1 MCVSARCRFVFLVM
15 RVRRV
20 PVEQEMS
27 HVLREF
33 ASAGRD
39 RVREQKRNAWDEPM
53 HVLNVA
59 PLFESRQSSPGVS
72 C

>member
-1 MCVSARCRFVFLVM
+1 MRVSVGRRFVILVM
-15 RVRRV
+15 RVCRV
-20 PVEQEMS
+20 PVEQEVG
-27 HVLREF
+27 HVLREL

-53 HVLNVA
+53 HVLDVA
-59 PLFESRQSSPGVS
+59 PLFESRQSPPRVS